1 MKQQW
6 GRNSYAGEWLN
17 RRSVWTWTAA
27 ILALASMVGIC
38 VYRYTRIWT
47 PLQRFYVKT
56 YIRCGLRSVVKFSR
70 TDSYWTVSAVGKKG
84 GHWALNEEIMQV
96 KTGTGETMLA
106 LTPEAVQI
114 GDVRLVIQKVLWD
127 NARLHDFLSQWIYP
141 EETFL
146 NFIKSGLLGG
156 GVVFL
161 VALGLAIPKDSE
173 RARERKEG
181 RRLKGPELVTPWEFN
196 RKNRS
201 DGIGFALT
209 ERTLIQKAF
218 GKVQRLV
225 LPRAGESSH
234 ILIMGDTGMGKST
247 LIRQIL
253 LQVEARGDT
262 AIVYDPALE
271 YLPKF
276 YRPERGD
283 TILNPIDQR
292 TPYWSPS
299 DELTHITEAS
309 TLAASLFPH
318 RQNENAFF
326 TEGPR
331 KIFAHLLTFKPTPEE
346 LVWWICHEGEIDRRV
361 RGTEYAAMIDRRAS
375 AQRSGVLASL
385 NMVADSLKLLPRE
398 ADTTKRWSAARWA
411 NERKG
416 WLFLTSTPATRE
428 RLVPLTSLWLDT
440 LVLRLM
446 NYGQTGPR
454 AVWFVLDELATL
466 QRLPQLHTAVTENRK
481 SNNPVVLGF
490 QGRSQL
496 ETRYGHEAEAMLS
509 QPATKIFLATSE
521 PNAARWIS
529 DAIGEIET
537 ERQSESRSS
546 GQWGR
551 SRSSETQN
559 LQRQR
564 EPLVIPSE
572 ITGLQPLHGY
582 LKHRNLVVRMS
593 FAFVELQDHHPAFI
607 ERPME
612 MPRKEE
618 PKAAAVTAEAIGSA
632 EQKLASHDVKQSCE
646 QELRRNRTAHDH
658 FFR

>member
-1 MKQQW
+1 
-6 GRNSYAGEWLN
+6 
-17 RRSVWTWTAA
+17 
-27 ILALASMVGIC
+27 VGIC
-38 VYRYTRIWT
+38 VYRYAEVWT
-47 PLQRFYVKT
+47 PLERFYLNT
-56 YIRCGLRSVVKFSR
+56 YIRSGLRSLVKFSR
-70 TDSYWTVSAVGKKG
+70 TDSYWTVSAAGRKG
-84 GHWALNEEIMQV
+84 SHWALDEEVIEV
-96 KTGTGETMLA
+96 KTGTGETVLA

-127 NARLHDFLSQWIYP
+127 NARLHDFLGQWIYRD
-141 EETFL
+141 ETFL
-146 NFIKSGLLGG
+146 DFIKPGLLGG
-156 GVVFL
+156 VVVFL
-161 VALGLAIPKDSE
+161 VALALAIPKDSR

-181 RRLKGPELVTPWEFN
+181 RRLKGPELVTARKFN
-196 RKNRS
+196 RRNRS
-201 DGIGFALT
+201 DGIGFELV

-225 LPRAGESSH
+225 LPRAVEASH

-271 YLPKF
+271 YTPKF
-276 YRPERGD
+276 YKPERGD
-283 TILNPIDQR
+283 IILNPIDQR
-292 TPYWSPS
+292 MPYWSLS
-299 DELTHITEAS
+299 DEMTHITESS

-318 RQNENAFF
+318 RPNENAFF

-331 KIFAHLLTFKPTPEE
+331 KIFAHLLTFRPTPEE
-346 LVWWICHEGEIDRRV
+346 LAWWMCHEAEIDQRLK
-361 RGTEYAAMIDRRAS
+361 GTEYAAMIDRQAP

-385 NMVADSLKLLPRE
+385 NMVADSLKLLPKE
-398 ADTTKRWSAARWA
+398 ADTTKRWSASAWA

-454 AVWFVLDELATL
+454 PVWFVLDELASL

-537 ERQSESRSS
+537 ERLTESRSS
-546 GQWGR
+546 GRWGR
-551 SRSSETQN
+551 SRNSETQN

-582 LKHRNLVVRMS
+582 LKHRNLVVGMS
-593 FAFVELQDHHPAFI
+593 FSIVELPDSDPSFI
-607 ERPME
+607 QRPME

-618 PKAAAVTAEAIGSA
+618 RKTAAAAAGANSNL
-632 EQKLASHDVKQSCE
+632 EQKLVSQDGNQSPE
-646 QELRRNRTAHDH
+646 QELRRNRAEPGH